1 MVVRSGVYKNLV
13 LYQIWKDLII
23 HYINRE
29 QQSDFLLSLF
39 LQNLFK
45 TVKMRDINQT
55 EIPNIY

>member
-1 MVVRSGVYKNLV
+1 MDFSVVTPFDFEWIS
-13 LYQIWKDLII
+13 II

-29 QQSDFLLSLF
+29 QQPHFLRSLF
-39 LQNLFK
+39 LQNFFR